1 MLNLEKD
8 SSKIDS
14 GNTSSHTFTP
24 TPSVRKGF
32 RRKKGDSP
40 FTYNLNLKEKEKKS
54 NSPISQILIHGLE
67 LLEVEI
73 QQPYIWMV

>member
-1 MLNLEKD
+1 MLTLEKD
-8 SSKIDS
+8 SSKTDS

-24 TPSVRKGF
+24 TPNVKKGF

-40 FTYNLNLKEKEKKS
+40 FIYNLNLKVKKER
-54 NSPISQILIHGLE
+54 NSPMSQILIHGLE
-67 LLEVEI
+67 LLEAEI